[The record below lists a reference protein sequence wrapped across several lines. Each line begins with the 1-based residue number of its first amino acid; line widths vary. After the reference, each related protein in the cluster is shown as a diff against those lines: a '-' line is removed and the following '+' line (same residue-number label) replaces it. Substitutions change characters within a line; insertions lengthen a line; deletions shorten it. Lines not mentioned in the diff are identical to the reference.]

1 MYMYKGKISRHPQDP
16 WAGDPFS
23 HTALGIRLE
32 VLIYCPLFLFLS
44 NRNPNPEYMVCGEI
58 TELRQK

>member
-1 MYMYKGKISRHPQDP
+1 MYIKAKSPGNPQDP
-16 WAGDPFS
+16 WAGDPVS

-44 NRNPNPEYMVCGEI
+44 NRNPNPECMVCGEI
-58 TELRQK
+58 TESRQK

>member
-1 MYMYKGKISRHPQDP
+1 MYMYRQNLQAPPLDP
-16 WAGDPFS
+16 WAGEPVS

-44 NRNPNPEYMVCGEI
+44 NRNPECMVCGEI